1 MIDLAFLSFEV
12 FDLKAQ
18 AFQKARVQI
27 GIKEFAQRFHA
38 AEIPTRF
45 EHVGKVYRLFQFGHG
60 WALRKCASAPR
71 PERPHPSRPERVR
84 RRTRR
89 KLVQNGG
96 RHLFFHGKARKFGRV
111 GRHVFRH
118 VVERRR
124 KNDLPL
130 FEPVFRRHVARHE
143 REPQRMVAPQKV

>member
-45 EHVGKVYRLFQFGHG
+45 EHVGKVYRLFQFGHVG
-60 WALRKCASAPR
+60 LCGSVPAHRAQN
-71 PERPHPSRPERVR
+71 VR
-84 RRTRR
+84 IRHAQNVFGDVRAR

-118 VVERRR
+118 VVQRRSEW
-124 KNDLPL
+124 L
-130 FEPVFRRHVARHE
+130 RREGLR
-143 REPQRMVAPQKV
+143 